1 MLRYIVILVCFSLAM
16 NSCKKEKDSSAFKIQ
31 KIQKDWMFGLMELY
45 SEKEIFFSELCLP
58 GSHDAGMY
66 NLRKCTFGANS
77 CNTQT
82 QQLDMYQQLEAGFRI
97 FDVRPAFVRGEIFT
111 QHATECGGLGCEG
124 DYLRDILKMTN
135 DFLEENK
142 EVVILSLNHFCNIS
156 PNDTLL
162 LNLIE
167 ETLGDKIYKETDFL
181 ENLYDWSLQK
191 VLGKKPQ
198 KGKVI
203 LVFEGGFSNNTENRS
218 NGYFT
223 NSILNFVGGWSNKNI
238 YSQLKEDQLR
248 RYSEFSPR
256 SPKLFQFSYQM
267 TPDQVMAIACA
278 VGNQIGSI
286 KNLSKQTNKDFPIVI
301 DSLIQVGEIR
311 ADKIPNVFWLD
322 YGDEWMIELAHK
334 ISVIGIEK

>member
-1 MLRYIVILVCFSLAM
+1 MLRRYTFAVFIFVLLI
-16 NSCKKEKDSSAFKIQ
+16 SCNKEKESRLFQTQ
-31 KIQKDWMFGLMELY
+31 KVRIDWMSALMEQY
-45 SEKEIFFSELCLP
+45 SEKEILFSELCLP

-82 QQLDMYQQLEAGFRI
+82 QQLDMFQQLEAGFRI

-124 DYLRDILKMTN
+124 DYLREMLKMTN

-156 PNDTLL
+156 SNDTLL

-167 ETLGDKIYKETDFL
+167 ETLGDKIYKETDFS

-191 VLGKKPQ
+191 VLGKNPQ

-203 LVFEGGFSNNTENRS
+203 LVFEGGFSNTTENRS
-218 NGYFT
+218 NGYFS
-223 NSILNFVGGWSNKNI
+223 NNIMNFVGRWSNKKI
-238 YSQLKEDQLR
+238 YKELKEDQLK
-248 RYSEFSPR
+248 RYADFNPR
-256 SPKLFQFSYQM
+256 SPNLFQFSYQM
-267 TPDQVMAIACA
+267 TPDEGIAIACA

-286 KNLSKQTNKDFPIVI
+286 KNLSKQTNKDFPVVI
-301 DSLIQVGEIR
+301 DSLIQTGEIR

-322 YGDEWMIELAHK
+322 YGDEWMIEIAHK